1 MSSHSPR
8 RTASPRREAPPPR
21 AALSDERKL
30 RRVLLLSD
38 FFRGLGESDGA
49 RLRRT
54 MRRVLDRDDII
65 PDRLLI
71 LRSIDETWPTATRPA
86 AAQRVADFYIERPDV
101 ADRPGAYGP

>member
-1 MSSHSPR
+1 M
-8 RTASPRREAPPPR
+8 
-21 AALSDERKL
+21 SDERKV

-38 FFRGLGESDGA
+38 FFRGLGEVDGA

-54 MRRVLDRDDII
+54 MRGMLDRDDTI
-65 PDRLLI
+65 PDRVLI
-71 LRSIDETWPTATRPA
+71 LHSIDETWPAATRPA